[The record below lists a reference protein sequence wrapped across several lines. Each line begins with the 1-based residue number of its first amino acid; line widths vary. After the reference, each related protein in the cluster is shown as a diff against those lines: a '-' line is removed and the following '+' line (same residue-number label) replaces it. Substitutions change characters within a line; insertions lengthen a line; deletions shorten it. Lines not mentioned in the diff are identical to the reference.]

1 VSCIHVNVEKY
12 IGVRSML
19 SQTAYRAVRL
29 SGIVASLA
37 IIAASSPALAN
48 SSDNIATSNPTLT
61 ISLDDVNVPAL
72 KLAEALPVQ
81 PAAHP
86 VVSET
91 PVPKIASNLVNPTDR
106 KAQVLNRLNDRHKC
120 GITNSTVPISRSDF
134 SKKVGVC
141 LHAIEVKLAQ
151 EPGALPNEDL
161 EMLKEITAA
170 FRDEIDILAND
181 LAVVNERITAQN
193 TSSFSTTT
201 KLAGE
206 IIIGLSGFGSAPA
219 PNSSSTVFTD
229 RVRLNFDT
237 SFTGKDRLRTRI
249 QARDGVAFNTAV
261 TGTNTTRLGFDGGD
275 ATNSSFV
282 SLLSYSLPLS
292 NQAKLVVETVG
303 AEYNDELYNF
313 NPLLQSSGS
322 GAVSRF
328 GRFNPVYRQSND
340 GAAVILDYKISDQF
354 TGSIGYAVPGV
365 ISATPTAGAG
375 FLSGSN
381 SLFSQ
386 LRFQPTPNLDFG
398 LVYAR
403 SYSSGGNNISG
414 GTGTALADAPFG
426 TSPTTANSY
435 NILASAKISPGF
447 VLSGWA
453 GLTNATRETAAGG
466 SADIFNYAIT
476 AAFPDFGAKGN
487 VLGFI
492 FGAPPKVTGNSGAG
506 TSRDTANP
514 LHIEALYKIKFSD
527 NIDITPGVF
536 LISNPTTAITGS
548 EYVGTI
554 RTTFKF

>member
-1 VSCIHVNVEKY
+1 
-12 IGVRSML
+12 ML

-37 IIAASSPALAN
+37 IIAASNPAFAN
-48 SSDNIATSNPTLT
+48 SSDNIATSNPALT
-61 ISLDDVNVPAL
+61 ISLDDVSVPDL
-72 KLAEALPVQ
+72 KLAEALPAQ
-81 PAAHP
+81 PAANP

-206 IIIGLSGFGSAPA
+206 VIIGLSGFGSAPA

-229 RVRLNFDT
+229 RIRLNFDT
-237 SFTGKDRLRTRI
+237 SFNGKDRLRTRL

-292 NQAKLVVETVG
+292 NQAKLVIETVG

-340 GAAVILDYKISDQF
+340 GAAVILDYKFSDQF
-354 TGSIGYAVPGV
+354 TGSIGYAVPG
-365 ISATPTAGAG
+365 IIAATPTAGAG

-403 SYSSGGNNISG
+403 SYSSGGGNISG
-414 GTGTALADAPFG
+414 GTGTSLADAPFG

-435 NILASAKISPGF
+435 NVLASAKISPGF

-453 GLTNATRETAAGG
+453 GLTNANRETAAGG

-492 FGAPPKVTGNSGAG
+492 FGGPPKVTGNFGAG

-514 LHIEALYKIKFSD
+514 LHIEALYKIKFND
-527 NIDITPGVF
+527 NIDITPGIF